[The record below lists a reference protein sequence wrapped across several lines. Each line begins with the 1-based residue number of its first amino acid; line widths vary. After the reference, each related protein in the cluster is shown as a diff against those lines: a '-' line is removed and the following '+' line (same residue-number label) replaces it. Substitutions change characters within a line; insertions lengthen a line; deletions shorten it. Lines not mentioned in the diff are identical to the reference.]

1 MVSRQQREKF
11 GEHPS
16 RVIAAASRASTSL
29 QRSLGGSEASSN
41 IIKAFLKPTGTYE
54 ESASA
59 ASKLRG
65 QLMAEEP
72 FYPLPSDPLFWLRV
86 WLKAISGGT
95 SATRT
100 KQVNISG
107 SADSPLQ
114 ASIRTFILSSVAEL
128 KVYDI

>member
-11 GEHPS
+11 GRHQS

-41 IIKAFLKPTGTYE
+41 IRKAFLKPTGTYE
-54 ESASA
+54 ESAST
-59 ASKLRG
+59 ASELRG

-72 FYPLPSDPLFWLRV
+72 FYPLPSDPLWLKV

-100 KQVNISG
+100 KQVNIRG